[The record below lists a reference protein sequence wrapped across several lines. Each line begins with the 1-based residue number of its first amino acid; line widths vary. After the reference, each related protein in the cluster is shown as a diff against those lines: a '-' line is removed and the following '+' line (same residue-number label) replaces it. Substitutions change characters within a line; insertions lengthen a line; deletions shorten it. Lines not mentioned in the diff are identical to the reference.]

1 MNSKPL
7 DYSKLMLRLVKDFT
21 WPSNYMFKF
30 IIPFEANSL
39 NSLKLLFDKS
49 VEITHRESKTG
60 KYISVTAIQL
70 MNNPDEV
77 VAIYQK
83 AEKIKNIIAL

>member
-49 VEITHRESKTG
+49 VKITHRESKTG